1 MRGGSVFRAL
11 LLSLLL
17 SSAALAETVG
27 LDPTLPPSALLPTAP
42 VDATDSHPLVLQAIM
57 RSANGSRAV
66 IGGQSLRVGER
77 YADARVLAIHA
88 HSVLIE
94 RQGQRVLL
102 RLAEPVMQPS
112 R

>member
-1 MRGGSVFRAL
+1 MRGGSVFRVL

-17 SSAALAETVG
+17 SSAALAETAGV
-27 LDPTLPPSALLPTAP
+27 DPTLPPRALIPSALLDET
-42 VDATDSHPLVLQAIM
+42 TSGPLVLQAIL

-66 IGGQSLRVGER
+66 IAGQNLRVGER

-102 RLAEPVMQPS
+102 RLAEPVLQPS

>member
-1 MRGGSVFRAL
+1 MRGGSVSKVL

-17 SSAALAETVG
+17 SSAALADNVG
-27 LDPTLPPSALLPTAP
+27 IDPTQPPRELLPAATASG
-42 VDATDSHPLVLQAIM
+42 DSPLILQAIV
-57 RSANGSRAV
+57 RGAQGSRAV

-88 HSVLIE
+88 QSVLIE
-94 RQGQRVLL
+94 RQGQQQLL

>member
-1 MRGGSVFRAL
+1 MRGGSVSRVL

-27 LDPTLPPSALLPTAP
+27 LDPTLPPSALLPSVP
-42 VDATDSHPLVLQAIM
+42 SDDATSGPLVLQAIL
-57 RSANGSRAV
+57 RGAQGSRAV

-77 YADARVLAIHA
+77 YADAQVLAIHA

-102 RLAEPVMQPS
+102 RLAEPVLQPS

>member
-27 LDPTLPPSALLPTAP
+27 LDPTLPPRALMPSASLNEA
-42 VDATDSHPLVLQAIM
+42 ASGALVLQAIL
-57 RSANGSRAV
+57 RGASGGRAV
-66 IGGQSLRVGER
+66 IAGQSLRVGER

-102 RLAEPVMQPS
+102 RLAEPVLQPS